1 MICEKVYEKVY
12 DVVDKMKQF
21 GYNNSINN
29 VSWRK
34 M

>member
-1 MICEKVYEKVY
+1 MIYEKVY
-12 DVVDKMKQF
+12 KKVYNVVDKTEQF